1 MACWGRVAQWQASLC
16 PSSTLLDVPSRRN
29 QMQEMGI
36 AVCNIKESTTG
47 RKRHSHQSVLEMLK
61 ILFVCSVIM
70 ILRLLMWK
78 KAKHE
83 SLIRAPK
90 CSYYCQWIINT
101 SEKKPDRLLEEEL
114 LTLYWLY
121 LAQDIQ
127 PKVQGSAEN
136 SRCQTWLTSSLTL
149 SSPRPFS
156 LDTVPIVL
164 PLGTSWCTTKSPN
177 KTSCPEGAKEVTRK
191 GTTRKPSE
199 KREGVQVR
207 AKDKKQQQGAGGKHY
222 RVSPSSIVLPQLMEQ
237 EYSCS

>member
-1 MACWGRVAQWQASLC
+1 MACWGRVAQWQAPLC

-70 ILRLLMWK
+70 ILRLLMWE

-90 CSYYCQWIINT
+90 CSYYCQWIINI

-136 SRCQTWLTSSLTL
+136 SRCQTCLTSSLTL
-149 SSPRPFS
+149 SQTFQFGYCSYYSS
-156 LDTVPIVL
+156 LRDKL
-164 PLGTSWCTTKSPN
+164 MHNKESQQNELSWGS
-177 KTSCPEGAKEVTRK
+177 K
-191 GTTRKPSE
+191 GGNE
-199 KREGVQVR
+199 KRNHKETKWEKR
-207 AKDKKQQQGAGGKHY
+207 RSASKSQG
-222 RVSPSSIVLPQLMEQ
+222 
-237 EYSCS
+237 